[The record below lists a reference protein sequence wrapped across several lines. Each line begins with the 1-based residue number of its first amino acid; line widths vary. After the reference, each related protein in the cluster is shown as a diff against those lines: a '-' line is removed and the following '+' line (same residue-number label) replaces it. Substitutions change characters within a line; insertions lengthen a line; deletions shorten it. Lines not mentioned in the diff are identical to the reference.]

1 MEKLEKLKIKMN
13 GNGKFNDELVAT
25 DGKGN

>member
-13 GNGKFNDELVAT
+13 GNGKLLLVAT